1 MLGLT
6 VSVSQGSSMGFVGC
20 LQGFVL
26 QLKYLC
32 SSLKRVLSLI
42 RSIGFSYKTRGVSM
56 QVTCTCVQGNS
67 VHNYMFASAAAKAM
81 RGPSA
86 TSHPDH
92 EASQLFLRIMWEFPK
107 MGDPDIVR

>member
-1 MLGLT
+1 M
-6 VSVSQGSSMGFVGC
+6 
-20 LQGFVL
+20 
-26 QLKYLC
+26 
-32 SSLKRVLSLI
+32 
-42 RSIGFSYKTRGVSM
+42 RS
-56 QVTCTCVQGNS
+56 GNS
-67 VHNYMFASAAAKAM
+67 VHNYVFASAAAKAM